1 MNLSCLS
8 PLWRRIAQK
17 DAGKAMVFVPMMTIS
32 QLIQSRSLTWL
43 YYLDVSNAWQEPMT
57 EKELRKLEGTIRTKM
72 NDIRNRR
79 IGLKESGIGSLMNL
93 LKQVDEAL
101 YEKILPEYKEMVTGG
116 KIFKWCAYG
125 CTCLHVYVSI
135 SATWVGPPGE
145 LVPKRGH
152 HSIIFFIS
160 PIT

>member
-1 MNLSCLS
+1 
-8 PLWRRIAQK
+8 
-17 DAGKAMVFVPMMTIS
+17 
-32 QLIQSRSLTWL
+32 
-43 YYLDVSNAWQEPMT
+43 MT

-116 KIFKWCAYG
+116 KIFK
-125 CTCLHVYVSI
+125 
-135 SATWVGPPGE
+135 
-145 LVPKRGH
+145 
-152 HSIIFFIS
+152 
-160 PIT
+160 